1 MTMPSLSS
9 GARSQELVV
18 RDQMYDVM
26 NIFFYPFFKIP
37 YWHISIISCKVEIIL
52 ETHFNAKLSTL

>member
-1 MTMPSLSS
+1 MTMPGLSS

-18 RDQMYDVM
+18 RDQMEDVM
-26 NIFFYPFFKIP
+26 IIFLPFFKIP